1 MEVKSMRTWL
11 RFSLCVLA
19 ALCLA
24 PNEAGA
30 SCGSASCPIDT
41 HAFNLPDPGRWSL
54 DVSFQYIDQDE
65 PRVGTHSAEVGEIPG
80 EHDEVRTLN
89 RATTLSLRY
98 ALSDRF
104 LFGVSVP
111 WVDRFHE
118 HLEGGEPAEGHEEV
132 AVKHAGPSHEPV
144 REEWSIQGLGDV
156 LLEGQARV
164 WQSGRTSLWLL
175 GGLELP
181 TGASDLDNGDG
192 EVAELPVQPGSDSV
206 DGLFGATLRGSV
218 LRETAHQGSMGGTV
232 AVPYFAGVSYRRNG
246 KGRNDYRL
254 GDEWQLNA
262 GGAYPVA
269 QRLEALFQVNSR
281 FRGKDSPGLT
291 EEDPDFTGGTFVYL
305 SPGLRLTLG
314 DRWSG
319 YLYVQV
325 PVYQDVNQLQLTSK
339 ANGLVG
345 VQARF

>member
-1 MEVKSMRTWL
+1 MRTPL
-11 RFSLCVLA
+11 RFAFSVLA

-24 PNEAGA
+24 PAGAWA

-54 DVSFQYIDQDE
+54 DLSFQYIDQDE
-65 PRVGTHSAEVGEIPG
+65 PRIGTHSAAVGEIPG

-89 RATTLSLRY
+89 RTATLSLRY

-111 WVDRFHE
+111 WIDRSHE
-118 HLEGGEPAEGHEEV
+118 HLEGGEHEEEAIKHEGH
-132 AVKHAGPSHEPV
+132 SHERV
-144 REEWSIQGLGDV
+144 REEWALQGLGDV

-164 WQSGRTSLWLL
+164 WESGRTSLWLL
-175 GGLELP
+175 GGIELP
-181 TGASDLDNGDG
+181 TGESALDNGDG
-192 EVAELPVQPGSDSV
+192 EVAELPIQPGSDSV
-206 DGLFGATLRGSV
+206 DGLVGITLRGSL
-218 LRETAHQGSMGGTV
+218 LRDTAHQGSMGGTV
-232 AVPYFAGVSYRRNG
+232 AVPYFLGVSYRRNG
-246 KGRNDYRL
+246 QGRDDYRL
-254 GDEWQLNA
+254 GDEWQINA
-262 GGAYPVA
+262 GSAYPVA
-269 QRLEALFQVNSR
+269 QRLEALLQVNTR
-281 FRGKDSPGLT
+281 FRGKDDPGNT

-314 DRWSG
+314 DRWAG

-325 PVYQDVNQLQLTSK
+325 PVYQDVNGLQLTSK
-339 ANGLVG
+339 ANGFVG